1 MHHHLNL
8 VKDKQSGYS
17 LPEPRSYEQAVSEED
32 DEYLEAYT
40 VRVDEPL
47 MTQ

>member
-1 MHHHLNL
+1 MQYHLNL
-8 VKDKQSGYS
+8 VKDKQVGYS
-17 LPEPRSYEQAVSEED
+17 LPEPRSYEQAVAEED

-40 VRVDEPL
+40 VRVDEPY